1 MHTGR
6 VVPFY
11 EKTGMVT
18 PNMQRRLVRQVLDEL
33 PAEVVDI
40 LPPHVRAARGL
51 IARRPAL
58 LDAHFPPNGLPLE
71 QLNDFR
77 TPAQQRLIFEEFFLY
92 QIGHAWR
99 RHATS
104 AELKPFVPKVDDR
117 IRASC
122 AKILPFKLTP
132 GQKQAVKEIVEDMLL
147 PQPMNRLL
155 QGDVGAGK
163 TIVALLAAIVAME
176 NGLQVAFM
184 APTEILAV
192 QHYSNIARLLSQ
204 SRFRVDLLTG
214 STPGLHKHTLQA
226 HIERGTTNLIVGTHA
241 LVQEKIK
248 FNKLG
253 LVVIDEQHRF
263 GVAQRAAL
271 RAKGLRPDVLLM
283 TATPIPRTLALT
295 DYSELDVSKI
305 PDLPP
310 GRKPVKTWVKPESR
324 RDEIYEIIR
333 TQLEAG
339 RQAYIIYPLV
349 EESEKIDLKSAT
361 EMADHLQA
369 DVFPAYRVALLHGRM
384 KQDAKDRV
392 MHAFASGQIH
402 ILVSTTVVEVGVDVA
417 NASIMVVEHAE
428 RFGLSQLHQL
438 RGRVGRGEWESHCI
452 LLYQA
457 PWSDDARERLKA
469 MASTNDGFAI
479 AERDL
484 ELRGAGDF
492 FGTRQSGLPRLRTG
506 DMVRDRDIMEAA
518 HADARRLVQE
528 GGLGEDLVC
537 AVSVAGSVGLIEV
550 GISDLDRTAWIGRV
564 RIIAG
569 QFKGRRLKT
578 PSWSGLRPTSDKLRE
593 TLFNIL
599 APRIEGARVLD
610 GYAGTG
616 AVGIEA
622 ISRGAAHVSFVER
635 DRHAAA
641 LIEENLAACGVRQ
654 GYTIHC
660 GDILLAL
667 GGLPED
673 ARFDVILLDP
683 PYDAGNVADPLA
695 AAAARLAD
703 GGLLVLERATRR
715 ELDVPE
721 PLTRVR
727 DVKSGDSTLTF
738 MTVRGGRC
746 N

>member
-1 MHTGR
+1 MGVDFLQTKLQFLKGVGPRKAADLKSAGLVTVEDLLYRLPFRYEDRSRMQAIASLRPGNKAAVLGEIKSTRLAITSRRGFKIFHAVVGDASGDIRCKWLNQAYLADILKAHLQIVVFGNVKLDSSSGLHFLNPEFELVSEDFSSVHTGR
-6 VVPFY
+6 IVPFY

-18 PNMQRRLVRQVLDEL
+18 PNMQRRLVRQALDEL
-33 PAEVVDI
+33 PAAIVDV
-40 LPPHVRAARGL
+40 LPPPLRAARGL

-58 LDAHFPPNGLPLE
+58 LDAHFPPNGFRLE
-71 QLNDFR
+71 QLNAFR

-99 RHATS
+99 RHVTS
-104 AELKPFVPKVDDR
+104 AELKPFVLKVDER

-122 AKILPFKLTP
+122 AKILPFRLTP
-132 GQKQAVKEIVEDMLL
+132 GQKQALKEIVEDLLL

-192 QHYSNIARLLSQ
+192 QHYGNIARLLSQ

-214 STPGLHKHTLQA
+214 GTPVLHKHTLQA

-241 LVQEKIK
+241 LVQEKIR

-333 TQLEAG
+333 AQLEAG

-349 EESEKIDLKSAT
+349 EESEKIDLRSAT

-369 DVFPAYRVALLHGRM
+369 EVFPAYRVALLHGRM

-392 MHAFASGQIH
+392 MHAFAAGQIH

-528 GGLGEDLVC
+528 GGLEGDLLKFVQDQWQDQF
-537 AVSVAGSVGLIEV
+537 GLIEV
-550 GISDLDRTAWIGRV
+550 G
-564 RIIAG
+564 
-569 QFKGRRLKT
+569 
-578 PSWSGLRPTSDKLRE
+578 
-593 TLFNIL
+593 
-599 APRIEGARVLD
+599 
-610 GYAGTG
+610 
-616 AVGIEA
+616 
-622 ISRGAAHVSFVER
+622 
-635 DRHAAA
+635 
-641 LIEENLAACGVRQ
+641 
-654 GYTIHC
+654 
-660 GDILLAL
+660 
-667 GGLPED
+667 
-673 ARFDVILLDP
+673 
-683 PYDAGNVADPLA
+683 
-695 AAAARLAD
+695 
-703 GGLLVLERATRR
+703 
-715 ELDVPE
+715 
-721 PLTRVR
+721 
-727 DVKSGDSTLTF
+727 
-738 MTVRGGRC
+738 
-746 N
+746 